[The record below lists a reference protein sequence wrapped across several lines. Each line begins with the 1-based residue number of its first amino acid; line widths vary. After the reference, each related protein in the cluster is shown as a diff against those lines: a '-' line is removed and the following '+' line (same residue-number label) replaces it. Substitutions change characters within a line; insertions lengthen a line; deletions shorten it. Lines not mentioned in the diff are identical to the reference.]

1 MREQA
6 LAGTSIATTAASF
19 PLAAVNDWLQSVSL
33 VVAIVS
39 GLWSIYL
46 IHKRKR

>member
-19 PLAAVNDWLQSVSL
+19 PLAAVNDWLQLVSL
-33 VVAIVS
+33 VVAIVT
-39 GLWSIYL
+39 GLFSIYL
-46 IHKRKR
+46 MLTRKR